1 MLEISKLKKNLSKI
15 LYNNKPIRVLFKNHL
30 SSTNDYFKYKYV
42 KDQCPIIIITNNQR
56 ASRGRNNKIWY
67 SFNQKSLSFSLCLKL
82 NANQTEL
89 GKLNY
94 LSCLAALRAFKDT
107 TNHALSIKWPNDIL
121 VNSKKISGILCE
133 LDYQAD
139 SENFIIVG
147 IGINV
152 NFESNDFMDNS
163 EIKYNI
169 EPTSMNLI
177 LNKTLNID
185 DVLEKILKNFAT
197 SFKSKRSDLISYYKK
212 NWFDREKNI
221 EVLLGNNL
229 IKGTAIDI
237 KENGSLI
244 LRTKSETKE
253 IMSGEIIS
261 S

>member
-1 MLEISKLKKNLSKI
+1 MSKINKLILHDPVLSEFYEHLIELEEVDSTNNFAKNLNEKKNGICIYSA
-15 LYNNKPIRVLFKNHL
+15 
-30 SSTNDYFKYKYV
+30 
-42 KDQCPIIIITNNQR
+42 NQKFGY
-56 ASRGRNNKIWY
+56 GRNNRKWI
-67 SFNQKSLSFSLCLKL
+67 SHKNKSI
-82 NANQTEL
+82 
-89 GKLNY
+89 
-94 LSCLAALRAFKDT
+94 
-107 TNHALSIKWPNDIL
+107 ALSIILKYENNEESSVIPLISAVAIRKTLHEFDIDSKIKWPNDIL

-163 EIKYNI
+163 EMKYNI

-185 DVLEKILKNFAT
+185 DVLVKILKNFAT

-244 LRTKSETKE
+244 LKTKSETKE